1 MSALAVATGPADR
14 EIDDLDLVAGVRAGD
29 DRAFETLYLRYQP
42 RIAAYVGGM
51 VRDHGRAED
60 ITQEVFLSA
69 LRCLREGDEREILF
83 RPWIYEIAKNKCIDA
98 YRRGRNTNEVSFD
111 ADDQVGAAEHGR
123 LAEPGATPDVAV
135 EGKLAFDNLRGA
147 FGGLSPAHHDILVM
161 REFEGLSYREIGE
174 RLGMSRPAVE
184 STLFRA
190 RKRLGEEY
198 EELVT
203 GKRCLRVQRIV
214 EDAGLR
220 AAGLRDQRRVARHL
234 AYCQPCRRHAHLA
247 GVDLERPAASA
258 GARVAAFL
266 PLPAFLRRRWGGNE
280 EVGQILSQQAA
291 RPVAQW
297 TAHVAGAIDPGTV
310 SGWAKLAATAATAAA
325 VAVAGVGGAAIEH
338 RGSVRPAPAAE
349 VATPGAQP
357 ARSAAPRPVAPG
369 APLPVDVA
377 ANGPRSV
384 AGAPP
389 ADAGESAADA
399 ATRAHTPQADTGGAA
414 RPDATVVDP
423 QRPLRGLP
431 PAPLAPVDGAAAGTA
446 GGTLDP
452 VLDTVRGVGGGAD
465 RPLGSNGTV
474 DPPAPRP
481 GRLLGGPVAPLQGA
495 AGNAG
500 GSVPVGE
507 VPGGTQGTAGAA
519 DGSGS
524 VRGVVG
530 TAVGGLNDRD
540 GAADDAATGYRGS
553 VLPSVSESFTNPTAA
568 PTNLGG

>member
-69 LRCLREGDEREILF
+69 LRRLRAGDEREILF

-234 AYCQPCRRHAHLA
+234 AHCQPCRRHAHLA

-266 PLPAFLRRRWGGNE
+266 PLPAFLRRRWRGDE

-310 SGWAKLAATAATAAA
+310 SGWAKLAATAAT
-325 VAVAGVGGAAIEH
+325 VAIAGVGGAAIEH

-349 VATPGAQP
+349 VATPLP
-357 ARSAAPRPVAPG
+357 A
-369 APLPVDVA
+369 DVA

-507 VPGGTQGTAGAA
+507 VPGGAQETVGAA
-519 DGSGS
+519 DGSGP

-530 TAVGGLNDRD
+530 TADGGLRDRD
-540 GAADDAATGYRGS
+540 DAADDAATGHRGS